1 MLSNGRVPGGP
12 TSILLFLAILSA
24 LALLSA
30 APNSVS
36 APIGSPDRGR
46 AIYLKHCLSCH
57 GLTGKGDGAEAP
69 YLSPRPASL
78 ISAGTSAKS
87 DKELLQIIDDGKPH
101 TAMRA
106 WKGVL
111 TDEEQRDVL
120 AYIRSLIQF
129 RPPSPD
135 RPSPSESG
143 R

>member
-1 MLSNGRVPGGP
+1 MLGNGRVPGRP
-12 TSILLFLAILSA
+12 TFALLPLTILYG

-30 APNSVS
+30 TSNSAS

-57 GLTGKGDGAEAP
+57 GLTGNGDGVEAP

-87 DKELLQIIDDGKPH
+87 DKELLHTIDQGKPH

-135 RPSPSESG
+135 RPSAPEPG